1 MGPKIRIDFFTI
13 AFFLI
18 LFGAGA
24 YHGNLLTVI
33 LLWLALLLHETA
45 HLLFAELFGYRVQ
58 EFKLTPLGGCMVI
71 DALMAVHPV
80 AEFVIAFAGPFSNL
94 LMAGGVLYLGLLG
107 IKSPWLDNW
116 GQWNWLLGVVN
127 LIPAAPLDG
136 GRILHALLKKIAPV
150 EAGMIIVKAIGRFIG
165 GLILT
170 NGVIRFWTG
179 RPGILYILTGIFILY
194 QVNNYQGPKMDSFWR
209 MFEKRKKTFNVK
221 GYAALK
227 PMLVKADT
235 LIRDIIQRYGGDELL
250 IFLING
256 PEEIRLITEEKA
268 WNLLIDKGYDATFK
282 DLKGHLSALPK

>member
-24 YHGNLLTVI
+24 YYGNLLTVI

-136 GRILHALLKKIAPV
+136 GRVLHALIKKIASV

-209 MFEKRKKTFNVK
+209 MFKKRKKTFNVK

-282 DLKGHLSALPK
+282 DLKGHLSSLPK